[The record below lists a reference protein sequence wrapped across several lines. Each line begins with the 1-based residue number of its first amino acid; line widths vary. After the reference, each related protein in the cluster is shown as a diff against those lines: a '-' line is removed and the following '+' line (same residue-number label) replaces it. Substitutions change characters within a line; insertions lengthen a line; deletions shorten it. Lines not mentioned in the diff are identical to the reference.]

1 MASRRELL
9 MKANQA
15 NSSRIKLQKDQ
26 ETIVDAIVNELEDDS
41 DKEKTVDPKS
51 SSIEPETTTEDKK
64 ELSDK
69 FSTDTSLT
77 DANLTDTSL
86 TEENII
92 TEDPDTSTSAEKKEN
107 HEEKL
112 VESEVNVTSAPP
124 IHDSQPII
132 ENATSAKF
140 SGNSE
145 QKEPSYTENITE
157 SAKIETNTY
166 VPPHQEV
173 ASINNENTKFSVNLV
188 TEGNIERKKRPS
200 LRATEKKLKDRKLS
214 VLLTEAA
221 YANVERFTQE
231 LGYRSKNDFLNTLFE
246 RLDDI
251 IE

>member
-92 TEDPDTSTSAEKKEN
+92 TEDPATSTSNEKKEN
-107 HEEKL
+107 HEEIL
-112 VESEVNVTSAPP
+112 VESEVNVTSVPP

-145 QKEPSYTENITE
+145 QKEPSNTENITE

-173 ASINNENTKFSVNLV
+173 ASINNENTKSSVNLV

>member
-64 ELSDK
+64 ELSNK

-92 TEDPDTSTSAEKKEN
+92 TEDPATSTSAEKKEN
-107 HEEKL
+107 HEKIL

-173 ASINNENTKFSVNLV
+173 ASINNENTKSSVNLV

>member
-64 ELSDK
+64 ELSNK

-92 TEDPDTSTSAEKKEN
+92 TEDPATSTSTEKKEN
-107 HEEKL
+107 HEEIL
-112 VESEVNVTSAPP
+112 VESKVNVTSVPP

-145 QKEPSYTENITE
+145 QKEPSNTENITE

-173 ASINNENTKFSVNLV
+173 ASINNENTKSSVNLV

>member
-41 DKEKTVDPKS
+41 DKEKIVDPKS

-69 FSTDTSLT
+69 FSTDAS
-77 DANLTDTSL
+77 LTDTSL
-86 TEENII
+86 TDTSLTDENII
-92 TEDPDTSTSAEKKEN
+92 TEDPNTLTSAEKKEN

-132 ENATSAKF
+132 KNVTSAKF
-140 SGNSE
+140 FGNSE

-157 SAKIETNTY
+157 SAKKETNAY

-173 ASINNENTKFSVNLV
+173 ASINNEKTKSSVNLV
-188 TEGNIERKKRPS
+188 TEGTIERKKRPS

>member
-92 TEDPDTSTSAEKKEN
+92 TEDSDTSTSAEKKEN
-107 HEEKL
+107 HEKIL

-145 QKEPSYTENITE
+145 QKEPSYTEKITE

-166 VPPHQEV
+166 VPPLQEV
-173 ASINNENTKFSVNLV
+173 ASINNENTKSSVNLV

>member
-77 DANLTDTSL
+77 DANLTDTRL

-92 TEDPDTSTSAEKKEN
+92 TEDPATSTSAEKKEN
-107 HEEKL
+107 HEKIL

-173 ASINNENTKFSVNLV
+173 ASINNENTKSSVNLV

-246 RLDDI
+246 SLDDI

>member
-15 NSSRIKLQKDQ
+15 NSRRIKLQKDQ

-77 DANLTDTSL
+77 DANLTDTSQ

-92 TEDPDTSTSAEKKEN
+92 AEDPDTSTSAEKKEN

-145 QKEPSYTENITE
+145 QKETSYTENITE

-173 ASINNENTKFSVNLV
+173 ASINNENTKSSVNLV

-221 YANVERFTQE
+221 YTNVERFTQE

>member
-92 TEDPDTSTSAEKKEN
+92 AEDPDTSTSAEKKEN

-145 QKEPSYTENITE
+145 QKETSYTENITE

-166 VPPHQEV
+166 IPPHQEV
-173 ASINNENTKFSVNLV
+173 ASINNENTKSSVNLV

>member
-92 TEDPDTSTSAEKKEN
+92 AEDPDTSTSAEKKEN

-145 QKEPSYTENITE
+145 QKETSYTENITE

-173 ASINNENTKFSVNLV
+173 ASINNEKTKSSVNLV

>member
-92 TEDPDTSTSAEKKEN
+92 TEDPATSTSTEKKEN
-107 HEEKL
+107 HEEIL
-112 VESEVNVTSAPP
+112 VESEVNVTSVPP

-173 ASINNENTKFSVNLV
+173 ASINNENTKSSVNLV

>member
-92 TEDPDTSTSAEKKEN
+92 AEDPDTSTSAEKKEN

-145 QKEPSYTENITE
+145 QKETSYTENITE

-166 VPPHQEV
+166 VPQHQEV
-173 ASINNENTKFSVNLV
+173 ASINNENTKSSVNLV

>member
-77 DANLTDTSL
+77 DANLTDTRL

-92 TEDPDTSTSAEKKEN
+92 AEDPDTSTSAEKKEN

-145 QKEPSYTENITE
+145 QKETSYTENITE

-173 ASINNENTKFSVNLV
+173 ASINNENTKSSVNLV

-214 VLLTEAA
+214 VVLTEAA

>member
-86 TEENII
+86 TDENII
-92 TEDPDTSTSAEKKEN
+92 TEDPATSTSAEKKEN
-107 HEEKL
+107 HEKIL

-173 ASINNENTKFSVNLV
+173 ASINNENTKSSVNLV

>member
-41 DKEKTVDPKS
+41 DKEKNVDPKS

-69 FSTDTSLT
+69 FSTDTNLA

-92 TEDPDTSTSAEKKEN
+92 TEYPDTSTSVEKKEN

-124 IHDSQPII
+124 IHDSQQII

-173 ASINNENTKFSVNLV
+173 ASINNENTKSSVNLV

>member
-92 TEDPDTSTSAEKKEN
+92 AEDPDTSTSAEKKEN

-140 SGNSE
+140 SGNNE
-145 QKEPSYTENITE
+145 QKETSYTENTTE

-173 ASINNENTKFSVNLV
+173 ASINNENTKSSVNLV

>member
-41 DKEKTVDPKS
+41 DKKKTVDPKS

-69 FSTDTSLT
+69 FSTGTSLT

-92 TEDPDTSTSAEKKEN
+92 TEDSDTSTSAEKKEN
-107 HEEKL
+107 HEKIL

-173 ASINNENTKFSVNLV
+173 ASINNEKTKSSVNLV

>member
-77 DANLTDTSL
+77 DANLTNTSL

-92 TEDPDTSTSAEKKEN
+92 AEDPDTSTSAEKKEN

-145 QKEPSYTENITE
+145 QKETSYTENITE

-173 ASINNENTKFSVNLV
+173 ASINNENTKSSVNLV

>member
-77 DANLTDTSL
+77 DANLTDISL

-92 TEDPDTSTSAEKKEN
+92 TEDPATSTSTEKKEN
-107 HEEKL
+107 HEEIL
-112 VESEVNVTSAPP
+112 VESEVNVTSVPP

-145 QKEPSYTENITE
+145 QKEPSNTENITE

-173 ASINNENTKFSVNLV
+173 ASINNENTKSSVNLV

>member
-15 NSSRIKLQKDQ
+15 NSSRIKLQKNQ

-77 DANLTDTSL
+77 AANLTDTSL
-86 TEENII
+86 TDENII

-112 VESEVNVTSAPP
+112 VASEVNVTSAPP

-173 ASINNENTKFSVNLV
+173 ASINNENTKSSVNLV

>member
-41 DKEKTVDPKS
+41 DKEKNVDPKP
-51 SSIEPETTTEDKK
+51 SSIEPETTTEEKK

-77 DANLTDTSL
+77 DTNL

-92 TEDPDTSTSAEKKEN
+92 TEDPDTSTSAEKNEK
-107 HEEKL
+107 HEETL

-140 SGNSE
+140 FENSE

-157 SAKIETNTY
+157 SAKIDTNTY

-173 ASINNENTKFSVNLV
+173 ASINNENTKSSVNLV

-221 YANVERFTQE
+221 YSNVERFTQE

>member
-92 TEDPDTSTSAEKKEN
+92 TEDSDTSTSAEKK
-107 HEEKL
+107 
-112 VESEVNVTSAPP
+112 
-124 IHDSQPII
+124 
-132 ENATSAKF
+132 
-140 SGNSE
+140 
-145 QKEPSYTENITE
+145 
-157 SAKIETNTY
+157 
-166 VPPHQEV
+166 
-173 ASINNENTKFSVNLV
+173 
-188 TEGNIERKKRPS
+188 RKP
-200 LRATEKKLKDRKLS
+200 
-214 VLLTEAA
+214 
-221 YANVERFTQE
+221 
-231 LGYRSKNDFLNTLFE
+231 
-246 RLDDI
+246 
-251 IE
+251 

>member
-92 TEDPDTSTSAEKKEN
+92 TEDSDTSTSAEKKEN
-107 HEEKL
+107 HEKIL
-112 VESEVNVTSAPP
+112 VESEVNVTSVPP

-132 ENATSAKF
+132 ENTTSAKF
-140 SGNSE
+140 SRNSE
-145 QKEPSYTENITE
+145 QKEPSNTENITE

-173 ASINNENTKFSVNLV
+173 ASINNENTKSSVNLV

>member
-92 TEDPDTSTSAEKKEN
+92 AEDPDTSTSAEKKEN

-132 ENATSAKF
+132 ENANSAKF

-145 QKEPSYTENITE
+145 QKETSYTENTTE

-173 ASINNENTKFSVNLV
+173 ASINNENTKSSVNLV

>member
-77 DANLTDTSL
+77 DANLTDTSQ

-92 TEDPDTSTSAEKKEN
+92 AEDPDTSTSAEKKEN

-112 VESEVNVTSAPP
+112 VESEVNVTSAQ
-124 IHDSQPII
+124 I
-132 ENATSAKF
+132 
-140 SGNSE
+140 G
-145 QKEPSYTENITE
+145 
-157 SAKIETNTY
+157 
-166 VPPHQEV
+166 
-173 ASINNENTKFSVNLV
+173 
-188 TEGNIERKKRPS
+188 
-200 LRATEKKLKDRKLS
+200 RAH
-214 VLLTEAA
+214 V
-221 YANVERFTQE
+221 
-231 LGYRSKNDFLNTLFE
+231 
-246 RLDDI
+246 
-251 IE
+251 

>member
-92 TEDPDTSTSAEKKEN
+92 AEDPDTSTSAEKKEN

-124 IHDSQPII
+124 IHDSQPTI

-173 ASINNENTKFSVNLV
+173 ASINNENTKSSVNLV

>member
-92 TEDPDTSTSAEKKEN
+92 AEDPDTSTSAEKKEN

-173 ASINNENTKFSVNLV
+173 ASINNENTKSSVNLV

>member
-92 TEDPDTSTSAEKKEN
+92 AEDPNTSTSAEKKEN

-145 QKEPSYTENITE
+145 QKETSYTENTTE

-173 ASINNENTKFSVNLV
+173 ASINNENAKSSVNLV

>member
-51 SSIEPETTTEDKK
+51 SSIEPETTNEDKK

-77 DANLTDTSL
+77 DANLTDTSQ

-92 TEDPDTSTSAEKKEN
+92 AEDPDTSTSAEKKEN

-145 QKEPSYTENITE
+145 QKETSYTENITE

-173 ASINNENTKFSVNLV
+173 ASINNENTKSSVNLV

>member
-77 DANLTDTSL
+77 DANLTYTSL

-92 TEDPDTSTSAEKKEN
+92 TEDPATSTSAEKKEN
-107 HEEKL
+107 HEKIL

-173 ASINNENTKFSVNLV
+173 ASINNENTKSSVNLV

>member
-173 ASINNENTKFSVNLV
+173 ASINNENTKSSVNLV

>member
-92 TEDPDTSTSAEKKEN
+92 AEDPDTSTSAEKKEN

-132 ENATSAKF
+132 ENATLAKF

-145 QKEPSYTENITE
+145 QKETSYTENITE

-173 ASINNENTKFSVNLV
+173 ASINNENTKSSVNLV

>member
-1 MASRRELL
+1 MLFRS
-9 MKANQA
+9 
-15 NSSRIKLQKDQ
+15 
-26 ETIVDAIVNELEDDS
+26 
-41 DKEKTVDPKS
+41 
-51 SSIEPETTTEDKK
+51 
-64 ELSDK
+64 
-69 FSTDTSLT
+69 
-77 DANLTDTSL
+77 LTDTSQ

-92 TEDPDTSTSAEKKEN
+92 AEDPDTSTSAEKKEN

-145 QKEPSYTENITE
+145 QKETSYTENITE

-173 ASINNENTKFSVNLV
+173 ASINNENTKSSVNLV

-221 YANVERFTQE
+221 YTNVERFTQE

>member
-77 DANLTDTSL
+77 DANLTDTRL

-92 TEDPDTSTSAEKKEN
+92 AEDPDTSTSAEKKEN

-145 QKEPSYTENITE
+145 QKETSYTENITE

-173 ASINNENTKFSVNLV
+173 ASINNENTKSSVNLV

>member
-51 SSIEPETTTEDKK
+51 SAIEPETTTEDKK

-92 TEDPDTSTSAEKKEN
+92 AEDPNTSTSAEKKEN

-145 QKEPSYTENITE
+145 QKETSYTENTTE

-173 ASINNENTKFSVNLV
+173 ASINNENTKSSVNLV

>member
-64 ELSDK
+64 ELSAK

-92 TEDPDTSTSAEKKEN
+92 TEDSDTSTSAEKKEN
-107 HEEKL
+107 HEKIL

-173 ASINNENTKFSVNLV
+173 ASINNENTKSSVNLV

-221 YANVERFTQE
+221 YANV
-231 LGYRSKNDFLNTLFE
+231 
-246 RLDDI
+246 
-251 IE
+251 

>member
-41 DKEKTVDPKS
+41 DKEKNVDPKS

-69 FSTDTSLT
+69 FSTDTSLA

-92 TEDPDTSTSAEKKEN
+92 TEYSDTSTSVEKKEN

-124 IHDSQPII
+124 IHDSQQII

-145 QKEPSYTENITE
+145 QKETSYTENITE

-173 ASINNENTKFSVNLV
+173 ASINNENTKSSVNLV